1 VNLFDVTDTNVG
13 KIGEYMKVNNKE
25 YDKYD
30 FSVLA
35 NSNKN
40 YLFNIMYVFRI
51 NIKKK
56 DKKIAKIEFKDYQ
69 ELYYF
74 ISQLEEMKKFIN
86 KS

>member
-1 VNLFDVTDTNVG
+1 
-13 KIGEYMKVNNKE
+13 MKVNNKE